1 MFLIQHFAYCWTGD
15 IAEDVQKE
23 TDEAVKKGACL
34 ILPSIKAIL
43 RLYEGSMKA
52 HLFNISSGKTF
63 CVHKLS
69 KKNITMEE
77 PQKGVK
83 KEINILILVA
93 EGLTH

>member
-1 MFLIQHFAYCWTGD
+1 
-15 IAEDVQKE
+15 
-23 TDEAVKKGACL
+23 
-34 ILPSIKAIL
+34 
-43 RLYEGSMKA
+43 MKA

-69 KKNITMEE
+69 KKNITVEE

-93 EGLTH
+93 EGLRH